1 MREHTIECGSGA
13 VIMDQVV
20 GEFGK
25 LIDDDVAIVAG
36 KLGALVVDFL
46 DVAFGSRRADDVAGM
61 WHPVLQPIEALLAH
75 AGGRHRDA
83 PTIADTRNGKAPA
96 PVASSGWPHG
106 SLV

>member
-46 DVAFGSRRADDVAGM
+46 DVAFGSRRGDDVAGM

-75 AGGRHRDA
+75 AGGQQRDA
-83 PTIADTRNGKAPA
+83 GTIEVTRNGNAAPA
-96 PVASSGWPHG
+96 RSFRGWPRP
-106 SLV
+106 L